1 MDERRLAERGEGG
14 VESVRVQVHVGRGD
28 GDAGYL
34 CRMLML
40 EKYPVSRVDQTIA
53 EQDDVVMVG
62 EVEGLLSNYRAL
74 LVTLPVERVF
84 KQNYHSFK
92 RLE

>member
-1 MDERRLAERGEGG
+1 M
-14 VESVRVQVHVGRGD
+14 
-28 GDAGYL
+28 
-34 CRMLML
+34 
-40 EKYPVSRVDQTIA
+40 SRVDQTIA